1 MKSKIHN
8 AIFCGSGKGGTSKST
23 TSVLIALEL
32 KKRGYKVALI
42 DSDICGPSLPKITG
56 TKTHLKGNP
65 EQGIIPPTT
74 IDGIPLLSIELL
86 MNDKKTPVLWRGD
99 KIHNYIKGT
108 LENVNFG
115 MDIDYMVVDL
125 PPGDSEGVQSPIE
138 FVKENNI
145 QSGIVFISTPQEVSL
160 NDTEKAINAARKL
173 EIPII
178 GLIES
183 MNLFTC
189 PICKTEH
196 KIFGE
201 GAVKKTCE
209 LEHIQYLGN
218 IPLVTELSIVSDKS
232 LNLST
237 IPEQIKPYIE
247 KITQNILK
255 FYEG

>member
-1 MKSKIHN
+1 MKSKVSKVIL
-8 AIFCGSGKGGTSKST
+8 CGSGKGGTSKST

-32 KKRGYKVALI
+32 KKKGYNVALV
-42 DSDICGPSLPKITG
+42 DSDIYGPSLPKITG
-56 TKTHLKGNP
+56 TKLHLKGNP
-65 EQGIIPPTT
+65 EQGIIPPLTV
-74 IDGIPLLSIELL
+74 DGIPLLSIELL
-86 MNDKKTPVLWRGD
+86 MNNTNTSVLWRGD
-99 KIHNYIKGT
+99 RISKYILGT

-115 MDIDYMVVDL
+115 TDIDYMVVDL
-125 PPGDSEGVQSPIE
+125 PPGESEAVQIPIE
-138 FVKENNI
+138 FVQENNI
-145 QSGIVFISTPQEVSL
+145 KSGIVFVSTPQEVSL
-160 NDTEKAINAARKL
+160 NDTEKAISAARKL
-173 EIPII
+173 KMPII

-189 PICKTEH
+189 PTCKTEH

-201 GAVKKTCE
+201 GVVKKTCE